1 MDNNG
6 AREMKSRLFTFKL
19 GSGDKLLVVRAIPDH
34 YKDQIESMKSQPVT
48 LSRLHTSGDQDV

>member
-1 MDNNG
+1 
-6 AREMKSRLFTFKL
+6 MKSRLFTFKL
-19 GSGDKLLVVRAIPDH
+19 GSGDKFLVVRDSFLGALRAIPDH